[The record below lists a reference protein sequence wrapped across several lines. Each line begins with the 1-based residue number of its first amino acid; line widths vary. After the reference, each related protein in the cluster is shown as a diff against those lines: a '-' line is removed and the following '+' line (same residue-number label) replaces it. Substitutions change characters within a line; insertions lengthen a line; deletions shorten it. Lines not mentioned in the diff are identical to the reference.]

1 MPEPVLTSTGF
12 RNSVKLSWEGS
23 LGPRREETL
32 WRHLPGRGTIDEA
45 GHVEGPWR
53 HLAGRGPVNRNGEA
67 VEPGSQLPG
76 RGPVN
81 RIGEAVE
88 LSGSL
93 PRKASEDK
101 LEDGTWHHYPGRDQ
115 LGGTGH
121 ESDTWRNSPGRG
133 KMGRAN
139 QDEGPW
145 RQPRRDPLNV
155 ALPGY
160 ADMEQGS
167 LGGNG
172 GNGGAVGYTVDLE
185 GRDDWES
192 RLSAG
197 RHSMGEVAQHLGDVR
212 NRLRIRGDTGKRPG
226 DVDDKMGWDSWIMEH
241 SSTGSVRWCLGTWIA

>member
-1 MPEPVLTSTGF
+1 MAPSRRSLYKVCMQEPVHTSTGF

-45 GHVEGPWR
+45 GHVEGPWH

-76 RGPVN
+76 RGQVN

-101 LEDGTWHHYPGRDQ
+101 LEDGTWHHYLGRDQ
-115 LGGTGH
+115 VGGTGH
-121 ESDTWRNSPGRG
+121 ESDTWRNS
-133 KMGRAN
+133 
-139 QDEGPW
+139 
-145 RQPRRDPLNV
+145 
-155 ALPGY
+155 PGY

-185 GRDDWES
+185 GGTIGKVV
-192 RLSAG
+192 L
-197 RHSMGEVAQHLGDVR
+197 AQ
-212 NRLRIRGDTGKRPG
+212 GDTLWAR
-226 DVDDKMGWDSWIMEH
+226 
-241 SSTGSVRWCLGTWIA
+241 